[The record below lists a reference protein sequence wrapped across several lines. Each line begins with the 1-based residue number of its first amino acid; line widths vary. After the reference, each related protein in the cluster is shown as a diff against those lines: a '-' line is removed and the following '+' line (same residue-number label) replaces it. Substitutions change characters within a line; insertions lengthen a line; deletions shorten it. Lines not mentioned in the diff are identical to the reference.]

1 MEKLKVTEK
10 KRHKGEGGKTT
21 LVVSPDKRT
30 TTSKYNALKH
40 GRYAK
45 LPMYCDDCYYR
56 SVEAGGNGKCK
67 AYEAESLCGIRADI
81 RKHCD
86 AIDSRKP
93 EALKKI
99 TDEMIHVLME
109 RVLFAAFQANMDG
122 NLVDK
127 ATNAQLHS
135 LHQYIKLMKELEGTV
150 KITATQAE
158 GVDDA
163 DEITKL
169 FQQISVEKK

>member
-1 MEKLKVTEK
+1 
-10 KRHKGEGGKTT
+10 
-21 LVVSPDKRT
+21 
-30 TTSKYNALKH
+30 
-40 GRYAK
+40 
-45 LPMYCDDCYYR
+45 
-56 SVEAGGNGKCK
+56 
-67 AYEAESLCGIRADI
+67 
-81 RKHCD
+81 
-86 AIDSRKP
+86 
-93 EALKKI
+93 
-99 TDEMIHVLME
+99 MIHVLME